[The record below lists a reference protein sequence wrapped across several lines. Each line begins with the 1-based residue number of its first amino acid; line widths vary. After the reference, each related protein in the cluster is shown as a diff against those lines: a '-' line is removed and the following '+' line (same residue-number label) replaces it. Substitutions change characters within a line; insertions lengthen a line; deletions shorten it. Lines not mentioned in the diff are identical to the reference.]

1 MVECSQVCRAQHD
14 NQSWCKFQDD
24 VLATVASQKPCHLST
39 SVVPTEGG
47 ARVVHALLWCRRRP
61 FVWHL
66 RQVADIVFGLAI
78 SISWVT
84 PMARAAWLGRSWG
97 GLGQREFDLNA
108 SWEQEVFVFLQLLAQ
123 QDISILDC
131 LNPLQPGSYV
141 YQAVGHMFKSVVPS
155 HWWRSPKVQSRDV
168 HQMSLSRQPIYLKG
182 TSDAKLADAT
192 LLTEHSSKNDSL
204 QTSRVSQYIVSYSIG
219 VLPCIMLYACHEW
232 ILCRICAPNALRTS
246 VFVWFVYGHGCLC
259 PKAPRRY
266 MSQGLAQSSRI
277 NDVRSNSPNPSVAPT
292 MDRWQLYAQHL
303 TSPKHLWEVIQL
315 VLQDVASRRLEHCKG
330 QSTEC
335 RHQIWLR
342 IHLLD

>member
-1 MVECSQVCRAQHD
+1 MSSEH
-14 NQSWCKFQDD
+14 
-24 VLATVASQKPCHLST
+24 
-39 SVVPTEGG
+39 
-47 ARVVHALLWCRRRP
+47 
-61 FVWHL
+61 
-66 RQVADIVFGLAI
+66 
-78 SISWVT
+78 
-84 PMARAAWLGRSWG
+84 LGRSHGRRSPCCPCAAVAPAPPLCLAPQTSRGYHVWSCNFNFVG
-97 GLGQREFDLNA
+97 NTNGKGCVAGALLRGAGPKGIWFKCLLRTRSFRLSAASCAASHLNTRLSESLAA
-108 SWEQEVFVFLQLLAQ
+108 S
-123 QDISILDC
+123 
-131 LNPLQPGSYV
+131 SYL
-141 YQAVGHMFKSVVPS
+141 YQAVGHMFNCVVPS

-204 QTSRVSQYIVSYSIG
+204 QTSRVSQYIVSCSIG

-315 VLQDVASRRLEHCKG
+315 VLQDVASRRLEHCK
-330 QSTEC
+330 
-335 RHQIWLR
+335 R
-342 IHLLD
+342 